1 MTGSPVER
9 RASLPAIEL
18 ASVLSLMLRTLI
30 RLATPAQRIVAALVL
45 LLSLSAAPVPRPGQ
59 VLIARVKALVDS
71 GRLADPALVAQTL
84 HMRFDVRSQRSPSF
98 EAQASYPIDCAIGL
112 RRRDDLVNFY
122 TPTSATALRP
132 APFGRA
138 LSAHGAAPI
147 GSPPPVAVSDA
158 PHLTYLIATEH
169 DCTGY
174 IRLNEET
181 RAELQIGP
189 LNSLD
194 CISDEDLHAW
204 LPAVQRGYATD
215 GAEVSH
221 YENRR
226 AGLLASFDSA
236 AGSPCLLS
244 LSIRQE
250 PRLIPR
256 YQAAKQRQ
264 RACMVPHRI
273 EFCRRHPPFGWGDGD
288 VQSDMDSYAA
298 RACGTLDSFFAHTP
312 VGAQPRDVSLAPEDP
327 QHSTPCSRAEAELTA
342 LHR

>member
-1 MTGSPVER
+1 MTWST
-9 RASLPAIEL
+9 SI
-18 ASVLSLMLRTLI
+18 
-30 RLATPAQRIVAALVL
+30 
-45 LLSLSAAPVPRPGQ
+45 
-59 VLIARVKALVDS
+59 
-71 GRLADPALVAQTL
+71 
-84 HMRFDVRSQRSPSF
+84 
-98 EAQASYPIDCAIGL
+98 
-112 RRRDDLVNFY
+112 

-138 LSAHGAAPI
+138 LSDHGAAPI

-158 PHLTYLIATEH
+158 PQLTYLIATEH

-256 YQAAKQRQ
+256 YQAGQA
-264 RACMVPHRI
+264 A
-273 EFCRRHPPFGWGDGD
+273 
-288 VQSDMDSYAA
+288 AA
-298 RACGTLDSFFAHTP
+298 RVYGCRTASSFVVGTRRLA
-312 VGAQPRDVSLAPEDP
+312 GATATCKATWTVMPPGRAARWTAS
-327 QHSTPCSRAEAELTA
+327 SRT
-342 LHR
+342 RR